1 MEKKNRLTQIGN
13 IRALAIFLV
22 VLGHSIILYS
32 SAWDLYETSVRVPF
46 LNELKNIIDIIQMP
60 LFFSLSGYLFV
71 FTHGKNKG
79 ILFLLK
85 NKAKRLLLPYLG
97 IGVLF
102 LLPIRLL
109 VRFSSYQDMGVFD
122 FAYKLLNASDMGHL
136 WFLPALFLIFVLAEL
151 ILTIVERIPGI
162 RKFPALFLCIAA
174 IGIYLEG
181 YRFSLGYG
189 PLQSAYG
196 YLIWFSLGYFLNV
209 YQKPLR
215 KIYSISLVKWA
226 LLVLNIALL
235 AYCLWADNIR
245 VLIALT
251 VKALSIV
258 NIYGAMQEKTCAVV
272 QKVDR
277 NSFGVY
283 LFHSPLIYMTFAT
296 IPNASPVLVVFI
308 NLVVFGAAAYGLTE
322 LVCKT
327 KLKVLIGE

>member
-1 MEKKNRLTQIGN
+1 MEQKNRLTQIGN

-32 SAWDLYETSVRVPF
+32 SGWDLYETSVRVPF
-46 LNELKNIIDIIQMP
+46 LDELKKIIDIIQMP

-71 FTHGKNKG
+71 FTHGKKKG
-79 ILFLLK
+79 LLSLVK

-109 VRFSSYQDMGVFD
+109 VGLPSYQNMGVLD
-122 FAYKLLNASDMGHL
+122 FVYKLLNASDMGHL
-136 WFLPALFLIFVLAEL
+136 WFLPALFFIFVLAEL
-151 ILTIVERIPGI
+151 ILAAAERIPGI
-162 RKFPALFLCIAA
+162 RKFPVLFLCMAA
-174 IGIYLEG
+174 FGIYLEG
-181 YRFSLGYG
+181 YRVSFGYG

-196 YLIWFSLGYFLNV
+196 YLIWFSLGYFVNV
-209 YQKPLR
+209 HQKVLR
-215 KIYSISLVKWA
+215 KVYGVSPVKWA
-226 LLVLNIALL
+226 LLVLNIALF
-235 AYCLWADNIR
+235 AYCLRADNVR
-245 VLIALT
+245 VLIALA
-251 VKALSIV
+251 VRALSIV
-258 NIYGAMQEKTCAVV
+258 NAYGAMPEKTCAVV

-283 LFHSPLIYMTFAT
+283 LFHSPLIYMTFAA

-308 NLVVFGAAAYGLTE
+308 NLVVFGASAYGLTE
-322 LVCKT
+322 LVRKT